1 MAHTTPA
8 TTHPVGRE
16 EPRAGAVI
24 GALAAAGITV
34 AVMQTLVVPL
44 IPDLPAL
51 LDTSPSAASWVITAT
66 LLAGA
71 VATPVTGR
79 LGDMYGKRRVL
90 LACLALLVVG
100 SAICALGDS
109 LVPVLVGRALQGCA
123 MGVIPLGISIMRDE
137 LPPERMGSAMAL
149 MSASFGIGGALGMPL
164 SAAVAQAT
172 DWHMLFWGS
181 AGLGAITFV
190 LVTVLVRES
199 PVRGGGRFDVPGAIG
214 LSAGLICL
222 LLAISKGGDWGWS
235 APLTLG
241 LFAAAP
247 VILLLW
253 GAYELRARTPLVDLR
268 TTAKP
273 RVLLTN
279 LTSVL
284 VGFSMYAMQLVQP
297 QILQLP
303 AETGYGLGQSM
314 VAAGLCMAPS
324 GVVMMLV
331 SPVSARLSARWGPK
345 TSLITGVG
353 GVALGYAVGI
363 PLMSEV
369 WHLVLVSCIIGA
381 GIAVAYAAMPA
392 LIMSAVP
399 VTETAAANGLNA
411 LMRSVGISSSSAVA
425 GVLLASMTT
434 SFAGTEVPSLAG
446 FRTAFAIAG
455 AAALAAI
462 ALALFIPAHRP
473 GRPVAVR
480 PEPGTAQ
487 PRPSGTASTPA

>member
-1 MAHTTPA
+1 MAQPIPVPA
-8 TTHPVGRE
+8 QQAGRQE
-16 EPRAGAVI
+16 GRAGAVI

-90 LACLALLVVG
+90 LLCLGLLVAG
-100 SAICALGDS
+100 SVICALGDS
-109 LVPVLVGRALQGCA
+109 LVPILVGRALQGGA

-149 MSASFGIGGALGMPL
+149 MSASFGIGGALGMPV

-172 DWHMLFWGS
+172 DWHTLFWGS
-181 AGLGAITFV
+181 AGLGVVTFA
-190 LVTVLVRES
+190 LVVALVRES
-199 PVRGGGRFDVPGAIG
+199 PVRGGGRFDLVGALG
-214 LSAGLICL
+214 LSAGLVCL

-235 APLTLG
+235 GTPTLA
-241 LFAAAP
+241 LFTAAP

-297 QILQLP
+297 QVLQLP

-314 VAAGLCMAPS
+314 LAAGLCMAPS

-331 SPVSARLSARWGPK
+331 SPLSARVSARWGPK
-345 TSLITGVG
+345 TSLITGVA

-363 PLMSEV
+363 PLMTEV

-411 LMRSVGISSSSAVA
+411 LMRSIGISSSSAVA

-434 SFAGTEVPSLAG
+434 SFGGAEVPSPDG
-446 FRTAFAIAG
+446 FRAAFAVAG
-455 AAALAAI
+455 VSALAAI
-462 ALALFIPAHRP
+462 AVASFIPAHRP
-473 GRPVAVR
+473 ARPVATH
-480 PEPGTAQ
+480 PEPGTLES
-487 PRPSGTASTPA
+487 PTGTASRPA